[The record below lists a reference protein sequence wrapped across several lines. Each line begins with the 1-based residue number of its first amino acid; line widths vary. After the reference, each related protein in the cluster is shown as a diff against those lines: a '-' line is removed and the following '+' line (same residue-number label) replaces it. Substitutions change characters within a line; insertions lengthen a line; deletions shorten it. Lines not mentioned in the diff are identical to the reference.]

1 MRREEI
7 TKGRSTKVELIKEK
21 LGRLRERER
30 KLDVLRKTVKR
41 IVDLARDLKAKVI
54 IGKFSSKAKDRME
67 SDKDSRLR
75 HRIHQWSVVRFV
87 EMVNYPALTDG
98 ASPPR
103 DLPLLGATSIPPQ
116 RRFHPTV
123 PRTPRGVTEGLHRPE
138 PQSRGPALTARGL
151 HIYFLI
157 TVKTSLRGLSIP
169 TEGDFRP
176 LNPQKVKSKDKLR
189 HG

>member
-1 MRREEI
+1 LRREEI

-138 PQSRGPALTARGL
+138 PQSRGPALTAEAC
-151 HIYFLI
+151 IFI
-157 TVKTSLRGLSIP
+157 
-169 TEGDFRP
+169 F
-176 LNPQKVKSKDKLR
+176 
-189 HG
+189 

>member
-1 MRREEI
+1 MV
-7 TKGRSTKVELIKEK
+7 SSPL
-21 LGRLRERER
+21 RLRIGWR
-30 KLDVLRKTVKR
+30 VIKTLV
-41 IVDLARDLKAKVI
+41 
-54 IGKFSSKAKDRME
+54 
-67 SDKDSRLR
+67 R

-103 DLPLLGATSIPPQ
+103 DLPLLGATSTPPQ
-116 RRFHPTV
+116 QRFHPTV

-169 TEGDFRP
+169 TEGTSAP
-176 LNPQKVKSKDKLR
+176 LTPAKLKVRISYATGKHSFLT
-189 HG
+189 